1 VSKILVTG
9 GAGFIGSH
17 VVKML
22 LERGHEVTVLDN
34 LTTGKMERLLDVID
48 KITFVKGDILEE
60 NLIKKII
67 KGFDAVVHLA
77 ALISVDES
85 FEKPYLYYLV
95 NSIGTRK
102 LLHHSIEA
110 NLDKFILTSS
120 CAVYGDPIE
129 LPIKESHPTNPL
141 SPYAKSK
148 LSAEKQCELY
158 AGANNIK
165 IITFRLFNVYGP
177 GQGLNQYAGVI
188 SQFAKRIRNGNPPI
202 IYGSGDQTRDFI
214 FVEDV
219 ARYITIALETNAKG
233 VFNIGS
239 GSSISIKQLAKI
251 ILEIMGRND
260 LPPIFAPRRCGDI
273 TRSMADISLAKK
285 TFSFEP
291 KIGLEEGLR
300 RTLLQI

>member
-1 VSKILVTG
+1 MSKILVTG

-48 KITFVKGDILEE
+48 KITFVKGDILDE

-95 NSIGTRK
+95 NSIGTQK
-102 LLHHSIEA
+102 LLQRSVEA
-110 NLDKFILTSS
+110 SVDKFVFTSS
-120 CAVYGDPIE
+120 CAVYGDPIA

-148 LSAEKQCELY
+148 LYAEKYCKLCAE
-158 AGANNIK
+158 ANNIK

-177 GQGLNQYAGVI
+177 SQDLNPYAGVI
-188 SQFAKRIRNGNPPI
+188 AQFAKRIRNGNPPI

-219 ARYITIALETNAKG
+219 ARYITIALETTARG

-239 GSSISIKQLAKI
+239 GSSTSIKQLAEL
-251 ILEIMGRND
+251 ILEIMERND
-260 LPPIFAPRRCGDI
+260 LPPVFAPRRHGDI
-273 TRSMADISLAKK
+273 THSVADISLAIR
-285 TFSFEP
+285 TFSFKPE
-291 KIGLEEGLR
+291 IGLKEGLK